1 MVKVTIFGLAATG
14 KSTVSKI
21 ICNDLNL
28 EYMSTGNMF
37 RAEADKRGFSV
48 YEFDTLCKS
57 DSKFDLELDNSVKVY
72 GKNNDNFIFESRLAW
87 YFIPDSI
94 KIKLD
99 CDLDVRINRV
109 IERDGGDF
117 DESKRLTLQREVD
130 ITERY
135 TKLYD
140 LANFADDSNYDYVI
154 DTTCIGIDEV
164 VRQVKEIIS
173 ENKWYFYYLFYFCVN
188 YFKLILEKSFILF
201 YKNKS
206 VIIFSTKFGL
216 IAPMIVNT
224 NPITKNGIIRTVK
237 LCPNEYL

>member
-37 RAEADKRGFSV
+37 RAEADKRGLSV

-173 ENKWYFYYLFYFCVN
+173 ENK
-188 YFKLILEKSFILF
+188 
-201 YKNKS
+201 
-206 VIIFSTKFGL
+206 
-216 IAPMIVNT
+216 
-224 NPITKNGIIRTVK
+224 
-237 LCPNEYL
+237 

>member
-37 RAEADKRGFSV
+37 REEAAKRGLSV
-48 YEFDTLCKS
+48 YEFDSLCRS

-72 GKNNDNFIFESRLAW
+72 GQNNDNFIFESRLAW

-94 KIKLD
+94 KIKLN
-99 CDLDVRINRV
+99 CDLDIRIGRV

-117 DESKRLTLQREVD
+117 DEAKRLTLQREVD

-135 TKLYD
+135 TNLYN
-140 LANFADDSNYDYVI
+140 LANFADDSHYDYII
-154 DTTCIGIDEV
+154 DTTSIGIDEV
-164 VRQVKEIIS
+164 VKRVKNII
-173 ENKWYFYYLFYFCVN
+173 ENSK
-188 YFKLILEKSFILF
+188 
-201 YKNKS
+201 
-206 VIIFSTKFGL
+206 
-216 IAPMIVNT
+216 
-224 NPITKNGIIRTVK
+224 
-237 LCPNEYL
+237 